1 MEKKNLD
8 VLFVQHEEYVKPG
21 EYLNWVERNGCR
33 LRTIRCWEQ
42 EEFPQP
48 EKLPD
53 LLVVL
58 GGPQNPGTT
67 REECPYYD
75 AEAEMRLIC
84 RCRDAG
90 RMVVGAC
97 LGAQLMSEAF
107 GGKFSHSPNREVGP
121 TPLTLTEAGR
131 RDPFLRA
138 FPDRFM
144 AGESHDD
151 MMGMTRDAAVL
162 AFSEGCP
169 LQIVR
174 FGRYLYGFQ
183 VHLEFDQE
191 IVEEIMEN
199 IPDSVAEPEK
209 HPYVRSPEE
218 IRDFDYSET
227 AALLSSFLDAM
238 TTDYLGGAEA

>member
-1 MEKKNLD
+1 MEKKKLD

-121 TPLTLTEAGR
+121 TLLTLTEAGR

-138 FPDRFM
+138 FPEVRAAPCRSCAS
-144 AGESHDD
+144 AGISTASRSIWSL
-151 MMGMTRDAAVL
+151 TRRSWRRSWKTFRTAWPSRRSTPMSAL
-162 AFSEGCP
+162 RRRSGT
-169 LQIVR
+169 LITVR
-174 FGRYLYGFQ
+174 LRRCSR
-183 VHLEFDQE
+183 
-191 IVEEIMEN
+191 
-199 IPDSVAEPEK
+199 PSWTP
-209 HPYVRSPEE
+209 
-218 IRDFDYSET
+218 
-227 AALLSSFLDAM
+227 
-238 TTDYLGGAEA
+238 

>member
-121 TPLTLTEAGR
+121 TLLTLTEAGR

-183 VHLEFDQE
+183 THMEFDRE
-191 IVEEIMEN
+191 IVTELHEKLAVD
-199 IPDSVAEPEK
+199 PQDAERL
-209 HPYVRSPEE
+209 PYVQTDEVAMRY
-218 IRDFDYSET
+218 DYTEMN
-227 AALLSSFLDAM
+227 ALLSDFLDAM
-238 TTDYLGGAEA
+238 TADYLGGERE